1 MLAIAFSWSRW
12 HAVPSARGN
21 VTCKNAIFQFFKI
34 VIKTF
39 VHRLRPWPHHTMSET
54 MSDSESSVGGAAHSR
69 RAGPAK
75 TRAKRKARH
84 VDSTSDDLEDD
95 DAAFSDDGPHESGR
109 AKLSWT
115 RITTTLTWADADV
128 VFRDLACKE
137 CNGYALRERH
147 DFRTQF
153 SSLRSTFCNHTVLRQ
168 PP

>member
-1 MLAIAFSWSRW
+1 VLSLLSGCPLLAIAFSWSRW
-12 HAVPSARGN
+12 HTVPSARGN
-21 VTCKNAIFQFFKI
+21 VTCKNAIPIF
-34 VIKTF
+34 
-39 VHRLRPWPHHTMSET
+39 
-54 MSDSESSVGGAAHSR
+54 R

-75 TRAKRKARH
+75 TRAKRKARF

-109 AKLSWT
+109 VKLSWT

-147 DFRTQF
+147 GFRTQF

>member
-1 MLAIAFSWSRW
+1 
-12 HAVPSARGN
+12 
-21 VTCKNAIFQFFKI
+21 
-34 VIKTF
+34 
-39 VHRLRPWPHHTMSET
+39 
-54 MSDSESSVGGAAHSR
+54 MSDSESSVGGAAHSSR
-69 RAGPAK
+69 VGPAK
-75 TRAKRKARH
+75 TRVKRKARH

-95 DAAFSDDGPHESGR
+95 DAAFSDDGPHERGR

-128 VFRDLACKE
+128 VLRDLACKE

-147 DFRTQF
+147 GFRTQF